1 MCRHPGGI
9 HLPRALGKIDRG
21 KHPSHAQETR
31 AELARSPAPAHS
43 VVLSFQMSGWNC
55 TVEGVCC
62 RGEGVASGGR
72 AGACLAADL
81 LPPSSPINA
90 ITFFFTSFPIIFLCE

>member
-55 TVEGVCC
+55 TVEGCVVGG
-62 RGEGVASGGR
+62 RGLLLGEGLGPAWLLISY
-72 AGACLAADL
+72 LHL
-81 LPPSSPINA
+81 LPSM
-90 ITFFFTSFPIIFLCE
+90 